1 VSDSRRLDAGLR
13 RHSGR
18 AEQGI
23 AWLRLAAVG
32 LLAAAERLPP
42 GHDYNAPFFSVLGAY
57 ALWSVLIIVIS
68 SQREFTSREGLVV
81 VAVDV
86 LVITGLSMLSGGPF
100 SLTRLGYFIV
110 PVTVAFRYRPALTLT
125 ATAVVIGA
133 FVVQPLLD
141 IGPDRTGDG
150 GVISFVAVYA
160 GMLAWVGLACTALS
174 AAIARRTDEI
184 KRLVADREHLLAEAL
199 SAESRERRALADGLH
214 DGAVQSLLAIRH
226 DLEDV
231 AAAVRPGPD
240 TEALERA
247 DEGLLGV
254 VRDLRS
260 AIFELHPHVL
270 DEAGLEAALRQV
282 AEVAARRAGF
292 TLELELDPLSARAD
306 ADRLL
311 FSVARELL
319 TNVVKHAGA
328 TQVSVTLRELRG
340 ERVLSVRD
348 DGRGLDSGLL
358 AERVSQGHIGLASQR
373 VRLETAGGSLEVA
386 PAPDGGTLAIARL
399 PA

>member
-1 VSDSRRLDAGLR
+1 
-13 RHSGR
+13 
-18 AEQGI
+18 
-23 AWLRLAAVG
+23 
-32 LLAAAERLPP
+32 
-42 GHDYNAPFFSVLGAY
+42 
-57 ALWSVLIIVIS
+57 
-68 SQREFTSREGLVV
+68 
-81 VAVDV
+81 
-86 LVITGLSMLSGGPF
+86 
-100 SLTRLGYFIV
+100 
-110 PVTVAFRYRPALTLT
+110 
-125 ATAVVIGA
+125 
-133 FVVQPLLD
+133 
-141 IGPDRTGDG
+141 
-150 GVISFVAVYA
+150 VISFVAVYA

-240 TEALERA
+240 IEALERA

-319 TNVVKHAGA
+319 TNIVKHAGA